1 MTNHLKRMVTTLVL
15 AVTLVVGMMPSF
27 GAAVP
32 NGSVAIQSK
41 VSIKTNTD
49 KSDALV
55 AVSGDTKTVISKDKA
70 FSYPSGEDYT
80 INYNAKGETLKFTS
94 DKEVKLEGDVTQ
106 VDRLTYSVTKESGS
120 IKVKTADNVS
130 IEATFETEKSATIDT
145 EKLTDVKVSAEKNGT
160 LVTKRVGSD
169 DATQEEVLAGEDH
182 KVPADKGDKVTVSTY
197 ALDNNKVK
205 FDTNGVEKVSE
216 KKTSENTSD
225 VTFKVTGDKPSITAT
240 FSGGDTINSPKPEQ
254 PRVRR
259 ARSVSAATDT
269 ITVKLVKYQYGYTSS
284 GAKTRPNKHG
294 LFADGNGGVVYC
306 AEHDRTSTTGT
317 MTGSVLTDD
326 TMRKILYY
334 GYKGPAQWSGFG
346 NSSYNGKYKVWG
358 PNTNRVEIM
367 GTAVTSQALSNRY
380 NALGGRG
387 TKTNPSGLSEFMAYV
402 NSQPSAPASFTAY
415 KAGSSGQ
422 DMVWFKNNPNGEFQV
437 TKKAGLNET
446 WLKDFPNCYSLEGA
460 EFTLYGSDGNA
471 VATVKTDKDGVSAP
485 ASVPAGDY
493 TVKETKA
500 PKGFALS
507 EEVKT
512 ITVPQGKI
520 TKFDFPDL
528 PQNDPVGVLLK
539 KKDAETGKASA
550 LGGASLEGAEFE
562 VSVYDGQFK
571 TAAELKGK
579 KPVRTWVFK
588 TNKNGEIHL
597 GTHEDANAALISGE
611 FYKDSKDNIVFP
623 LGTYT
628 IKEKTAPKGY
638 KLNDEMF
645 IRNITAEGAA
655 ESVSTF
661 NEPEVKE
668 QVKRGDLEFIK
679 IADGSNERMKNVP
692 FKLTNVATGE
702 SHIVV
707 TDDNGQFKT
716 ENKWNKHSYK
726 TNENDKALVDGKI
739 DVSKLNS
746 EAGVWFGKDQAGNEA
761 PVNDKLGAL
770 PYGKYTLD
778 ELECET
784 NEDKVMLT
792 GIEVSVTRDDTTVNM
807 GTLTNDQKPPQL
819 KTNASEKTTKDNVGV
834 HGKMTIVDKV
844 TYKNLIKGKEY
855 TVKGTLM
862 DKATGQPI
870 MVNGNKVLATKTF
883 KAEKSKGEVELEY
896 VLDAKDLEGKTTV
909 VFEDLYKD
917 GKLVVSHNDLEDED
931 QTVYIPKVRTTAKSA
946 ATNSHQ
952 GEASKEEKIVDKV
965 MYNNLVIGK
974 EYEVKG
980 TLMNKATNKP
990 ILIDGKEVTAAKK
1003 FTAEQKD
1010 GFVELEFTYDSSKLK
1025 NGETTVVFEDLYHNG
1040 IKVATH
1046 SNINDEDQSVHYP
1059 KIGTTLTDGKGNK
1072 TVIAANNTKLV
1083 DTVKYENLVP
1093 GREYTMKGTMMVKD
1107 KNDPLVENGKPVE
1120 AIGKFIPTTP
1130 SGTTKIEF
1138 TVDTT
1143 NLKGKELVAFEVL
1156 YNSKGEEVTNHK
1168 DINDKGQTVKVL
1180 DKPNGPKTGDN
1191 SNILVYGLILVIAAG
1206 GITYIVRRNKKNKKN
1221 KK

>member
-1 MTNHLKRMVTTLVL
+1 MTNHLKKVITTLVL

-27 GAAVP
+27 GASVP
-32 NGSVAIQSK
+32 DGSVAIQSK

-55 AVSGDTKTVISKDKA
+55 AVSGENKTAVTKDKA

-80 INYNAKGETLKFTS
+80 INYNAKGQSLKFTS

-106 VDRLTYSVTKESGS
+106 VDRLTYSATKESGS
-120 IKVKTADNVS
+120 IKVKTSDNVS
-130 IEATFETEKSATIDT
+130 IDATFEAEKSATIDT
-145 EKLTDVKVSAEKNGT
+145 EKSTDVKVSAEKNGT

-225 VTFKVTGDKPSITAT
+225 VTFKVIGDKPSITAT
-240 FSGGDTINSPKPEQ
+240 FSGGDTINSPRLEQ

-259 ARSVSAATDT
+259 ARSLSAANATDT
-269 ITVKLVKYQYGYTSS
+269 ITVRLVKYQYGYTSS

-294 LFADGNGGVVYC
+294 LFADGSGNPVYC

-317 MTGSVLTDD
+317 ITGSVLTDD

-387 TKTNPSGLSEFMAYV
+387 TKTNPSGLSEFMAYI
-402 NSQPSAPASFTAY
+402 NSQPSAPASFTVY

-422 DMVWFKNNPNGEFQV
+422 DMVWFKNKPNGEFQV
-437 TKKAGLNET
+437 TKKAGLNEA
-446 WLKDFPNCYSLEGA
+446 WLKDFPNCY
-460 EFTLYGSDGNA
+460 
-471 VATVKTDKDGVSAP
+471 
-485 ASVPAGDY
+485 
-493 TVKETKA
+493 
-500 PKGFALS
+500 
-507 EEVKT
+507 
-512 ITVPQGKI
+512 
-520 TKFDFPDL
+520 
-528 PQNDPVGVLLK
+528 
-539 KKDAETGKASA
+539 
-550 LGGASLEGAEFE
+550 SLEGAEFE

-571 TAAELKGK
+571 TTAELEGK

-588 TNKNGEIHL
+588 TNNKGFIELTNPE
-597 GTHEDANAALISGE
+597 TANAALVSGE

-645 IRNITAEGAA
+645 IRNITAEGTA
-655 ESVSTF
+655 ESVNTF

-668 QVKRGDLEFIK
+668 QVKRGDLEFVK
-679 IADGSNERMKNVP
+679 IADGSNERMANVP

-726 TNENDKALVDGKI
+726 TNENDKALIDGKI
-739 DVSKLNS
+739 DVSKLNP

-896 VLDAKDLEGKTTV
+896 TLDAKALEGKTTV

-931 QTVYIPKVRTTAKSA
+931 QTVYVPKVRTTAKST

-980 TLMNKATNKP
+980 KLMNKATNKP

-1010 GFVELEFTYDSSKLK
+1010 GFVELEFTYDSNKLK

-1046 SNINDEDQSVHYP
+1046 SDINDEDQSVHYP
-1059 KIGTTLTDGKGNK
+1059 KIGTTLTGDKGNK
-1072 TVIAANNTKLV
+1072 TVIAANNTKLI

-1093 GREYTMKGTMMVKD
+1093 GREYTMKGTVMVKD

-1120 AIGKFIPTTP
+1120 AVGKFVPTTP

-1206 GITYIVRRNKKNKKN
+1206 GITYIVRRNKKNKK
-1221 KK
+1221 